1 MKKVL
6 IIEDNENNRYM
17 IRFLLEKFGIDTIE
31 ASTGEEGVAAAACQ
45 EPDLIIVDIQLPDI
59 NGLEV
64 TRRIRGSKT
73 GNDIPIIALT
83 SYAMSGDRKQALGAG
98 CSGYMEKPIVPE
110 EFIARIRAYLSNS
123 MGAKD
128 NERFDR

>member
-6 IIEDNENNRYM
+6 IIEDNQNNRYM
-17 IRFLLEKFGIDTIE
+17 VRFLLEKSGIDTIE
-31 ASTGEEGVAAAACQ
+31 ASTGEEGVAAAARH

-64 TRRIRGSKT
+64 TRRIRGST
-73 GNDIPIIALT
+73 AGNTIPIIALT
-83 SYAMSGDRKQALGAG
+83 SYAMPGDRKQALRAG

-110 EFIARIRAYLSNS
+110 EFIVRIREYLS
-123 MGAKD
+123 
-128 NERFDR
+128 